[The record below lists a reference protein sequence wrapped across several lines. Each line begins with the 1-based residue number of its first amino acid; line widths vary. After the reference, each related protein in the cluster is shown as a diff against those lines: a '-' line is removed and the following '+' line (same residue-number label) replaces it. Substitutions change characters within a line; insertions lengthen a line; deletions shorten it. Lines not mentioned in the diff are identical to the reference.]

1 MSKMCIF
8 ANVMSHS
15 VTSFISNVGASLK
28 SVAKVILQSRRSTV
42 GDRDADGGETIV
54 ILGNGPS
61 LRQTIDSD
69 IEKLRR
75 YPLLA
80 VNFAANTPE
89 FLQLRPRYYVLVDP
103 AFFASNPADN
113 VVQLWK
119 NLEQERD
126 WRLTLFVPARCVKR
140 VPAQVRRRVD
150 VRGINAVGVEGFRW
164 LRHLL
169 YGMNAGM
176 PRPRNVLIPSI
187 MVALALGFKRIY
199 LVGADHSWTRT
210 LDVNE
215 RNEVVSIQPHYYADS
230 AKELDRVAAVY
241 RNIRLHEIMYS
252 FYVAFRSYFD
262 IEEYARSKGV
272 KILNATPQSFIDA
285 FEREQLQ

>member
-1 MSKMCIF
+1 M
-8 ANVMSHS
+8 
-15 VTSFISNVGASLK
+15 
-28 SVAKVILQSRRSTV
+28 
-42 GDRDADGGETIV
+42 GDRDSDGGDTIV

-61 LRQTIDSD
+61 LRQTIDVEM
-69 IEKLRR
+69 EKLRR

-89 FLQLRPRYYVLVDP
+89 FRQLRPRYYVLVDP
-103 AFFASNPADN
+103 AFFAADPPEN

-119 NLEQERD
+119 NLEQDRD
-126 WRLTLFVPARCVKR
+126 WRLILFVPVTCMKR
-140 VPAQVRRRVD
+140 VPAEVRRSVD
-150 VRGINAVGVEGFRW
+150 VRGINAVGVEGFRP

-169 YGMNAGM
+169 YRMNVGM

-262 IEEYARSKGV
+262 IKEYARSKGAQV
-272 KILNATPQSFIDA
+272 LNATPQSFIDA
-285 FEREQLQ
+285 FEREPLP